1 MSTIAFLDGEIK
13 GLVSVIIPVFQGE
26 KYIAE
31 TLASLSAQTYRHW
44 ELIVVEDAS
53 RDAAEE
59 IVAEFARR
67 HPSHR
72 VVFSRNER
80 NSGPS
85 RSRNVAFAR
94 ARGEFVAL
102 LDADDRRFPDHLT
115 TAVGALESTECD
127 VAYSTVVMIEDKMD
141 LLLGIWG
148 PTAEDLKDFPH
159 RLFIYNSITPSATVL
174 RRQVLADVG
183 AWNVDLRYCEDL
195 EYWLRCVDAGK
206 KFQYV
211 GGCHCLYRKNHA
223 NAATNKRCALQEAF
237 AEVTARFVQLRGAR
251 EKTCRRFAAK
261 AYLLAADFHLHTDP
275 RLDVSANPRRAAS
288 LVTKAWRLRPR
299 RVGHWLLSVR
309 HNVAG
314 LFRRG
319 HENFNAS
326 AFLPE
331 RKAA

>member
-1 MSTIAFLDGEIK
+1 MATIAFVDDEVK
-13 GLVSVIIPVFQGE
+13 GLVSVVTPVYRGE

-31 TLASLSAQTYRHW
+31 TLATLSAQTYRDW

-53 RDAAEE
+53 RDATEE

-72 VVFSRNER
+72 VAFSRNER

-85 RSRNVAFAR
+85 YSRNVAFAQ
-94 ARGEFVAL
+94 ARGEFIAL
-102 LDADDRRFPDHLT
+102 LDADDRWFPDHLS
-115 TAVGALESTECD
+115 VSIGALESTGRD
-127 VAYSTVVMIEDKMD
+127 VAYSSVVMFEDETE

-148 PTAEDLKDFPH
+148 PTEHDLTDFPH
-159 RLFIYNSITPSATVL
+159 RLFLYNSITPSATVL

-183 AWNVDLRYCEDL
+183 PWNVEFRYCEDL
-195 EYWLRCVDAGK
+195 EYWLRCIDSGK
-206 KFQYV
+206 QFQYV

-261 AYLLAADFHLHTDP
+261 AYLLAADLHLHADP
-275 RLDVSANPRRAAS
+275 RLDVSADPRRAAS

-299 RVGHWLLSVR
+299 RVGYWLLSVR
-309 HNVAG
+309 YNVAG

-319 HENFNAS
+319 PGDVNVIAS
-326 AFLPE
+326 LPE